1 MVEAQAAFALERTRL
16 DAELEAA
23 RRELGQTRELL
34 RLSETRF
41 TLAADTQRLLA
52 KAFALGELDL
62 VSRLRAENE
71 RFESEL
77 NFTRTKL
84 EGARAVAR
92 MNQALGVLP

>member
-1 MVEAQAAFALERTRL
+1 MVQLT
-16 DAELEAA
+16 
-23 RRELGQTRELL
+23 
-34 RLSETRF
+34 ETRF

-77 NFTRTKL
+77 NYTRATL
-84 EGARAVAR
+84 DATRAVAR
-92 MNQALGVLP
+92 LNQALGVLP

>member
-1 MVEAQAAFALERTRL
+1 V
-16 DAELEAA
+16 
-23 RRELGQTRELL
+23 RRELEQARAVMELT
-34 RLSETRF
+34 EARF

-77 NFTRTKL
+77 SFTRATL
-84 EGARAVAR
+84 EAARAVAR
-92 MNQALGVLP
+92 LNQALGVLP